1 MKVYIDHIADCNQN
15 LIEYILNTAF
25 LSGNFG
31 LQLDDLRAHSDRI
44 FYTNDVTE
52 DSLTGNNRIHITFNQ
67 DDLLHISQISLNII
81 KGVVK
86 VGTSGDLSVNTYDK
100 LSNKFY
106 QNALGDIIK
115 LSDVIPDFYSEI
127 KGDNWPDITTIT
139 EFNRLSEE
147 IKTECLKNFGF
158 APKVLSATNPN
169 ADRIL
174 LRKYFTKWFSND
186 NHPLLTLQEQVTYTD
201 QNVYQ
206 LPFSDCQDTDLLL
219 KHIDKIGNKFNL
231 EYKIREDL
239 PRNIRDIR
247 HFHETF
253 MLRYKWKNIKQQV
266 NDILDNL
273 EKESPLDL
281 TLLQEAYL
289 NAKLNGKLSD
299 LPRIDKTSVIR
310 DAIG

>member
-1 MKVYIDHIADCNQN
+1 MKIYIDHIADCNQN

-25 LSGNFG
+25 LSGHFG
-31 LQLDDLRAHSDRI
+31 LRLDDLRADPDRI
-44 FYTNDVTE
+44 FYTNDLSE
-52 DSLTGNNRIHITFNQ
+52 DSSTGNNRIHITFNQ
-67 DDLLHISQISLNII
+67 DDLLHISQVSLNSN
-81 KGVVK
+81 KGVVNI
-86 VGTSGDLSVNTYDK
+86 GTSGDLSVNTYDK

-106 QNALGDIIK
+106 QNALDDIIR

-139 EFNRLSEE
+139 EFNRLPDE
-147 IKTECLKNFGF
+147 IKTECLENFGF
-158 APKVLSATNPN
+158 APKSLSATNPN
-169 ADRIL
+169 ANRIL
-174 LRKYFTKWFSND
+174 LRKYFTKWFSAD
-186 NHPLLTLQEQVTYTD
+186 NHPLITLQKQVTYTD

-253 MLRYKWKNIKQQV
+253 MSRYKWTHIKQQAD
-266 NDILDNL
+266 DILDNI
-273 EKESPLDL
+273 EKDLLLDL
-281 TLLQEAYL
+281 TLMQEAYL
-289 NAKLNGKLSD
+289 NAKLNSKLSD

-310 DAIG
+310 DVIG

>member
-52 DSLTGNNRIHITFNQ
+52 DGLTGNNRIHITFNQ
-67 DDLLHISQISLNII
+67 DDLLHISQISLNSD
-81 KGVVK
+81 KRKVK
-86 VGTSGDLSVNTYDK
+86 VGTSGDLSNNTYDK

-106 QNALGDIIK
+106 QTALDDIIK
-115 LSDVIPDFYSEI
+115 LSDVMPDLYSEI
-127 KGDNWPDITTIT
+127 KGNNWPNVTTIT
-139 EFNRLSEE
+139 EFNRLPDE
-147 IKTECLKNFGF
+147 IKTECLENFGL
-158 APKVLSATNPN
+158 APKSLSATNPN

-174 LRKYFTKWFSND
+174 LRKYFTKWFSAD
-186 NHPLLTLQEQVTYTD
+186 NHPLLALQERVTYTE

-206 LPFSDCQDTDLLL
+206 LPFLDCLDTDLLL
-219 KHIDKIGNKFNL
+219 KHIDLIGNKFNL
-231 EYKIREDL
+231 KYKIREDL

-253 MLRYKWKNIKQQV
+253 MSRYKWKHIKQQV
-266 NDILDNL
+266 DDILDDI
-273 EKESPLDL
+273 EKQSLLDL
-281 TLLQEAYL
+281 TLMQEAYL

>member
-1 MKVYIDHIADCNQN
+1 MKIYIDHIADCNQN

-25 LSGNFG
+25 LSGHFG
-31 LQLDDLRAHSDRI
+31 LRLDDLRADPDRI
-44 FYTNDVTE
+44 FYTNDLSE
-52 DSLTGNNRIHITFNQ
+52 DSSTGNNRIHITFNQ
-67 DDLLHISQISLNII
+67 DDLLHISQISLNSN

-86 VGTSGDLSVNTYDK
+86 VGTSGDLSDNTYDK

-106 QNALGDIIK
+106 QSALDDIIK
-115 LSDVIPDFYSEI
+115 LSDVIPDLYSEI

-139 EFNRLSEE
+139 EFNRLSDE

-158 APKVLSATNPN
+158 APKVLSATNPD

-174 LRKYFTKWFSND
+174 LRKYFTKWFSAD
-186 NHPLLTLQEQVTYTD
+186 NHPLITLQKQVTYTD

-253 MLRYKWKNIKQQV
+253 MSRYKWTHIKQQAD
-266 NDILDNL
+266 DILDNI
-273 EKESPLDL
+273 EKDLLLDL
-281 TLLQEAYL
+281 TLMQEAYL
-289 NAKLNGKLSD
+289 NAKLNSKLSD

-310 DAIG
+310 DVIG

>member
-1 MKVYIDHIADCNQN
+1 MKIYIDHIADCNQN

-25 LSGNFG
+25 LSGHFG
-31 LQLDDLRAHSDRI
+31 LRLDDLRADPDRI

-52 DSLTGNNRIHITFNQ
+52 VRSTGNNRIHITFNQ
-67 DDLLHISQISLNII
+67 DDLLHISQISLNSN

-86 VGTSGDLSVNTYDK
+86 VGTSGDLSDNTYDK

-106 QNALGDIIK
+106 QSALDDIIK
-115 LSDVIPDFYSEI
+115 LSDVIPDLYSEI

-139 EFNRLSEE
+139 EFNRLPDE
-147 IKTECLKNFGF
+147 IKTECLENFGF
-158 APKVLSATNPN
+158 APKSLSATNPN
-169 ADRIL
+169 VTRIL
-174 LRKYFTKWFSND
+174 LRKYFTKWFSAD
-186 NHPLLTLQEQVTYTD
+186 NHPLITLQKQVTYTD

-253 MLRYKWKNIKQQV
+253 MSRYKWKHIKQQAD
-266 NDILDNL
+266 DILDNI

-281 TLLQEAYL
+281 TVMQEAYL
-289 NAKLNGKLSD
+289 NAKLNSKLSD

-310 DAIG
+310 DVIG

>member
-1 MKVYIDHIADCNQN
+1 MKIYIDHIADCNQN

-25 LSGNFG
+25 LSGHFG
-31 LQLDDLRAHSDRI
+31 LRLDDLRADPDRI

-52 DSLTGNNRIHITFNQ
+52 VRSTGNNRIHITFNQ
-67 DDLLHISQISLNII
+67 DDLLHISQISLNSD

-86 VGTSGDLSVNTYDK
+86 VGTSGDLSDNTYDK

-106 QNALGDIIK
+106 QSALDDIIK
-115 LSDVIPDFYSEI
+115 LSDVIPDLYSEI

-139 EFNRLSEE
+139 EFNRLPDE
-147 IKTECLKNFGF
+147 IKTECLENFGF
-158 APKVLSATNPN
+158 APKSLSATNPN
-169 ADRIL
+169 VTRIL
-174 LRKYFTKWFSND
+174 LRKYFTKWFSAD
-186 NHPLLTLQEQVTYTD
+186 NHPLITLQKQVTYTD

-253 MLRYKWKNIKQQV
+253 MSRYKWKHIKQQAD
-266 NDILDNL
+266 DILDNI

-281 TLLQEAYL
+281 TVMQEAYL
-289 NAKLNGKLSD
+289 NAKLNSKLSN

-310 DAIG
+310 DVIG